1 MKHSGD
7 GLPAPSDTPERPAT
21 QPLSEQAS
29 AALDPAGSTK
39 LEMAY
44 VLFMDIVAYSKL
56 PTDEQ
61 HRLLAR
67 LQEAVRGTS
76 TFSKAQARNQL
87 IRLPTGDGMAL
98 VFFGRPEWP
107 AQCALELG
115 QVLRSSPEIELR
127 MGIHAGPIY
136 RIQDINAALNVAGG
150 GVNIAQRVMD
160 CGDAGHILVS
170 SAIANVLDQVSGW
183 KQKLHDLGEAE
194 VKHGVRVHL
203 FNLCT
208 TEAGNRARPQKLCS
222 ASRRARL
229 MPLAAVVAVA
239 IASIG
244 AYLYLHGRRFHPLT
258 EQDTLLLADFTNK
271 TGDPLFDDALKQA
284 LTVALRQSPFL
295 NVLSDS
301 RVAATLKLMER
312 PPGTAVTGEVAREV
326 CQRAGSKAYVASSIT
341 AMGSQYALWL
351 KAVNCASGDNLAQEQ
366 ATASGKEKVLDALGQ
381 AAARLRA
388 ELGESLASVEKFDTP
403 LAQATTSSLEA
414 LRAYSM
420 ATKVEREQGAAASL
434 PFAQRAVELDP
445 SFAAAHAALGLMY
458 SNLGQPARAR
468 EYLTKAFALRERAS
482 QREKLSITAFY
493 YDLVTGELEKGAQAY
508 QEWIENYPRDLTAYV
523 DLAVDRQQLGDYAS
537 CVELNRH
544 AFRLDPNVVFTYGNL
559 GECLMSLGALDESR
573 KTFEKALSRKLDD
586 HTLHGGLY
594 GLAFLAG
601 DTEGMARQAA
611 WFGDKPDLQHEILSG
626 EADTEAYGGHLGRA
640 RELTRRAVDSA
651 MRAANRE
658 AAAACR
664 LDAALTEATFGNTA
678 RARQET
684 EAALKLAPDSRDIEA
699 QAALADAWASD
710 EVGARKLAADLRK
723 RFPLAT
729 LVNGYW
735 LPTVEA
741 QMKLAENDPDGALDL
756 LQAVPSPLELGQP
769 VSLGTCLH
777 PVYARGEAYLAAGQ
791 GSAAAGEFRKILDHR
806 GIVVNCPT
814 GALARLGLGRAYAL
828 QAGIDVGAGLAPSR
842 AHRGTPLQADAL
854 AKVRAAYQDFFT
866 LWKDADPDIS
876 ILKQAKAE
884 YAKLQ

>member
-1 MKHSGD
+1 
-7 GLPAPSDTPERPAT
+7 
-21 QPLSEQAS
+21 
-29 AALDPAGSTK
+29 
-39 LEMAY
+39 
-44 VLFMDIVAYSKL
+44 
-56 PTDEQ
+56 
-61 HRLLAR
+61 
-67 LQEAVRGTS
+67 
-76 TFSKAQARNQL
+76 
-87 IRLPTGDGMAL
+87 
-98 VFFGRPEWP
+98 
-107 AQCALELG
+107 
-115 QVLRSSPEIELR
+115 
-127 MGIHAGPIY
+127 
-136 RIQDINAALNVAGG
+136 
-150 GVNIAQRVMD
+150 
-160 CGDAGHILVS
+160 
-170 SAIANVLDQVSGW
+170 
-183 KQKLHDLGEAE
+183 
-194 VKHGVRVHL
+194 
-203 FNLCT
+203 
-208 TEAGNRARPQKLCS
+208 
-222 ASRRARL
+222 

-244 AYLYLHGRRFHPLT
+244 IYFYLQGRRFHRLT
-258 EQDTLLLADFTNK
+258 EQDTLLLADFTSK

-312 PPGTAVTGEVAREV
+312 PPSTAVTGEVAREV

-341 AMGSQYALWL
+341 AMGSQYALRL

-381 AAARLRA
+381 AAARLRV

-414 LRAYSM
+414 LKAYSM
-420 ATKVEREQGAAASL
+420 ATKVEHGRGQRRRSLSISVPSSLTRASRPRTRPL
-434 PFAQRAVELDP
+434 ASRIPTSGSLRA
-445 SFAAAHAALGLMY
+445 
-458 SNLGQPARAR
+458 PASTSPRH
-468 EYLTKAFALRERAS
+468 LRCAS

-493 YDLVTGELEKGAQAY
+493 YDLVTGELEKAVQAY

-523 DLAVDRQQLGDYAS
+523 DLAVDRQQQGDYAG

-544 AFRLDPNVVFTYGNL
+544 ALRLDPNVVFAYGNL
-559 GECLMSLGALDESR
+559 GECLMSLGARDESR
-573 KTFEKALSRKLDD
+573 KTFEEALSRKLDD
-586 HTLHGGLY
+586 HSLHGGLY

-611 WFGDKPDLQHEILSG
+611 WFGGTLQHEILSG

-664 LDAALTEATFGNTA
+664 LDAALTEATFGNAA

-699 QAALADAWASD
+699 QAALADAWAGD

-723 RFPLAT
+723 RFPLDT

-741 QMKLAENDPDGALDL
+741 QTKLAENDPGGALDR
-756 LQAVPSPLELGQP
+756 LQAVPSPLELGQV
-769 VSLGTCLH
+769 VSLATCLH
-777 PVYARGEAYLAAGQ
+777 PVYTRGEAYLAAGQ

-828 QAGIDVGAGLAPSR
+828 QAGIDVGAGLAPPR
-842 AHRGTPLQADAL
+842 APKGRPYKPMLLRRSAPPTRTSSPSGKTPT
-854 AKVRAAYQDFFT
+854 RT
-866 LWKDADPDIS
+866 SPS
-876 ILKQAKAE
+876 
-884 YAKLQ
+884 